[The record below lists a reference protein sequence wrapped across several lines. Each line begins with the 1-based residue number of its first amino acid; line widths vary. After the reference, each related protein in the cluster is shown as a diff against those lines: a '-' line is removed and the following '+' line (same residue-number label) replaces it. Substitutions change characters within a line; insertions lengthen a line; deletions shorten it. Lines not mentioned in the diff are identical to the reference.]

1 MGFPPE
7 RSVVSAS
14 PNSPRAVVAATH
26 RALLEGDAAAFARC
40 FAEDAVLEFPFSAE
54 PAVPARVEGRASI
67 LRVAAVLGDR
77 FRREGTRLRRFE
89 NLIVHET
96 TDPAVLVVEFEA
108 LGEAREGS
116 GAFRLPDIQVWR
128 VRGGQVR
135 SMRDYL
141 GPEPR
146 AKPPEP
152 MASRSFS
159 GSAWG

>member
-1 MGFPPE
+1 M
-7 RSVVSAS
+7 SAS

-40 FAEDAVLEFPFSAE
+40 FAEDAVLEFPFSME
-54 PAVPARVEGRASI
+54 PAVPPRVEGRESI
-67 LRVAAVLGDR
+67 RRVAAALGER

-96 TDPAVLVVEFEA
+96 TDPEVLVVEFEA
-108 LGEAREGS
+108 LGESREGS

-128 VRGGQVR
+128 VRGGEVQ

-146 AKPPEP
+146 ARPAAPLP
-152 MASRSFS
+152 IRSFS